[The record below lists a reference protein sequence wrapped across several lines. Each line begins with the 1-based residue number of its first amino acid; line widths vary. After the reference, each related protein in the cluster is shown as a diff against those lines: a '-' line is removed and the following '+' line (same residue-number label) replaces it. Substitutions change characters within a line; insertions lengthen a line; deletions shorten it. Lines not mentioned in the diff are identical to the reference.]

1 MKLRIERILLSIK
14 ERRSTM
20 ENNKNNMAKKD
31 TRNEKLENFNDQL
44 GENASEEYK
53 SEEYANAFK
62 NENKN
67 KSVK

>member
-1 MKLRIERILLSIK
+1 
-14 ERRSTM
+14 M
-20 ENNKNNMAKKD
+20 ENNNNNKTTQQDMKNV
-31 TRNEKLENFNDQL
+31 KLETYNDQL

-67 KSVK
+67 KSSK